1 MGDWVIGALINI
13 VGSVAINFGTNLLKL
28 GHDQVSITYLLLTYI
43 STYLHQWFNSGL
55 PYGTYHFPLNSY

>member
-28 GHDQVSITYLLLTYI
+28 GHDQVGITQLLVIYI
-43 STYLHQWFNSGL
+43 ST
-55 PYGTYHFPLNSY
+55 

>member
-28 GHDQVSITYLLLTYI
+28 GHDQVDITYL
-43 STYLHQWFNSGL
+43 
-55 PYGTYHFPLNSY
+55 